1 MLYLTCTESSPSI
14 SSLMC
19 LRNLECRISSCFH
32 NKISLID
39 LIRIDDNMDE
49 SLNNVENARGALLR
63 NLNRISSNRWLMM
76 KIFAVVIFF
85 LVVFILFVA

>member
-1 MLYLTCTESSPSI
+1 MFYLTCTKSSSSI
-14 SSLMC
+14 CSLIS
-19 LRNLECRISSCFH
+19 LRNLDCTISFCFH

-76 KIFAVVIFF
+76 KIFAAMIFF